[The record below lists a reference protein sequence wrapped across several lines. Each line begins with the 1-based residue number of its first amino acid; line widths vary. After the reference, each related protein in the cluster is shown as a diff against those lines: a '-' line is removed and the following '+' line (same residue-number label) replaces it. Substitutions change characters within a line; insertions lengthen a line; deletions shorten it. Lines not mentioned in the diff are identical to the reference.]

1 MNGVFRTG
9 LFYALVFLA
18 NGVNLPFIALWL
30 RENGLSGAE
39 ISIVLAA
46 PMLAR
51 LVTGPLLAVWGDS
64 FRLRRTPISIL
75 CLVAAAAIGCMGL
88 VHGLGFWLPLWF
100 VGATAFGSVIPLT
113 DVLTLRAARRE
124 GFVFAVAR
132 SAGSVA
138 FIAASIGMGW
148 LLTFQ
153 VGDVVIIA
161 VSLTCLFAGAAALYV
176 LPDEFVH
183 EGGETTRAADRFRG
197 LGQLLGDRWFMVAI
211 GAVGLIQ
218 AAHAFSYGFSTL
230 VWRNQGL
237 SEGVIGLLWAAGV
250 VAEILF
256 MWLMEPWR
264 RKWGP
269 WAMLMLGGSAAVFR
283 WAAMAFLPPLWLLW
297 PLQLLHALSFAATF
311 LAGLQMV
318 ERLSPPQSVSVAN
331 MLSSALASGVLLGLA
346 TMMSGP
352 LFDAYG
358 TGGYAAMAVLAGLGV
373 AAAMTMRRLPVL
385 QPQSVGGGGR
395 MVEPS

>member
-1 MNGVFRTG
+1 MNGVFRSG

-30 RENGLSGAE
+30 REKGLSGAE

-75 CLVAAAAIGCMGL
+75 CLVAAGTIGAMGL
-88 VHGLGFWLPLWF
+88 VDGLGFWLPLWF

-138 FIAASIGMGW
+138 FIAASVGMGW
-148 LLTFQ
+148 VLTFQ
-153 VGDVVIIA
+153 PGDVVIIA
-161 VSLTCLFAGAAALYV
+161 ISLSCLFAGAAALYV
-176 LPDEFVH
+176 LPEEFVH
-183 EGGETTRAADRFRG
+183 EGGETSRAADRFRG

-283 WAAMAFLPPLWLLW
+283 WTAMAFLPPLWLLW

-331 MLSSALASGVLLGLA
+331 MLSSALSSGVLLGMA

-373 AAAMTMRRLPVL
+373 AAAFTMRRLAVL
-385 QPQSVGGGGR
+385 QPQSAGEGGR
-395 MVEPS
+395 TTEPV

>member
-1 MNGVFRTG
+1 MNGVFRSG

-30 RENGLSGAE
+30 REKGLSGAE
-39 ISIVLAA
+39 ISVVLAA

-51 LVTGPLLAVWGDS
+51 LVTGPLLAVWSDS
-64 FRLRRTPISIL
+64 FRLRRTPISML
-75 CLVAAAAIGCMGL
+75 CLVAAAAIGSMGL
-88 VHGLGFWLPLWF
+88 VQGLALWLPLWF

-113 DVLTLRAARRE
+113 DVLTLRASRRE

-138 FIAASIGMGW
+138 FIAASVAMGW

-153 VGDVVIIA
+153 PGDIVIIA
-161 VSLTCLFAGAAALYV
+161 ISLSCLFAGAAALYV
-176 LPDEFVH
+176 LPEEFVH
-183 EGGETTRAADRFRG
+183 EGGETSRAADRFRG

-230 VWRNQGL
+230 VWRGQGL
-237 SEGVIGLLWAAGV
+237 SEGVIGMLWATGV

-264 RKWGP
+264 TRWGP
-269 WAMLMLGGSAAVFR
+269 WAMLTLGGAAAVLR
-283 WAAMAFLPPLWLLW
+283 WGVMAFLPPLWLLW
-297 PLQLLHALSFAATF
+297 PLQLLHALTFAATF

-331 MLSSALASGVLLGLA
+331 MLSSALSSGVLLGLA
-346 TMMSGP
+346 TVMSGP
-352 LFDAYG
+352 LFDEYG
-358 TGGYAAMAVLAGLGV
+358 AGGYAAMAVLAGLGV
-373 AAAMTMRRLPVL
+373 AAAWTMRRLAVL
-385 QPQSVGGGGR
+385 QPQSVGAGAPI
-395 MVEPS
+395 VEPS

>member
-1 MNGVFRTG
+1 MNGVFRSG

-51 LVTGPLLAVWGDS
+51 LVAGPLLAVWSDS
-64 FRLRRTPISIL
+64 FRLRRTPIAIL
-75 CLVAAAAIGCMGL
+75 CLVAAVAIGAMGL
-88 VHGLGFWLPLWF
+88 VEGLALWLPLWF

-113 DVLTLRAARRE
+113 DVLTLRSARRE
-124 GFVFAVAR
+124 GFIFAVAR

-138 FIAASIGMGW
+138 FIAASVTMGW
-148 LLTFQ
+148 ALTFSA
-153 VGDVVIIA
+153 GDLVIVAI
-161 VSLTCLFAGAAALYV
+161 SLACVFAAAAALFV
-176 LPDEFVH
+176 LPAEFVH
-183 EGGETTRAADRFRG
+183 EGGETSRAAERFRG
-197 LGQLLGDRWFMVAI
+197 LGQLLGDRGFMLAI
-211 GAVGLIQ
+211 IAVGLIQ
-218 AAHAFSYGFSTL
+218 AAHAFNYGFSTL
-230 VWRNQGL
+230 VWRQQGL

-250 VAEILF
+250 VAEIVF

-264 RKWGP
+264 TKWGP
-269 WAMLMLGGSAAVFR
+269 WAMLMLGGAAAILR
-283 WAAMAFLPPLWLLW
+283 WGAMAFLPPLWLLW
-297 PLQLLHALSFAATF
+297 PLQLLHALTFAATF

-331 MLSSALASGVLLGLA
+331 MLSSALSSGVLLGLA

-352 LFDAYG
+352 LFDEYG
-358 TGGYAAMAVLAGLGV
+358 AGGYAAMAVLALLGVTAATTLRGV
-373 AAAMTMRRLPVL
+373 AAL
-385 QPQSVGGGGR
+385 QPQRAAEGGAI
-395 MVEPS
+395 VEPS